1 MLLPNDSVRYTFN
14 VDNDLSNENW
24 VPPLPPEKILPQVLS
39 PDNPPWNAL
48 VALAVWVI
56 SILLIIFV
64 PLIFLAPYMLSK
76 GLNFYDS
83 KAVNEFIFTDPTA
96 IILQLAPIILA
107 HILTVLV
114 GWAAVTRFKRYSFFK
129 MIGWQMDG
137 FRVWHAVAITICFYA
152 LSILMTLIFGHVNND
167 FERLINN
174 SRAAVYLVAI
184 FATFTAPLVE
194 ELVYR
199 GLLYSAFQRRFGMAV
214 GVILVTLLFTLVHVP
229 QYSLNGHPDMAAI
242 VTLLLLSLTLTLIR
256 AGTGNLLPCIVLH
269 TIFNGVQS
277 VLLILQPF
285 LESPETTPDPTGL
298 IHLLHHF

>member
-1 MLLPNDSVRYTFN
+1 
-14 VDNDLSNENW
+14 
-24 VPPLPPEKILPQVLS
+24 
-39 PDNPPWNAL
+39 
-48 VALAVWVI
+48 
-56 SILLIIFV
+56 
-64 PLIFLAPYMLSK
+64 
-76 GLNFYDS
+76 
-83 KAVNEFIFTDPTA
+83 
-96 IILQLAPIILA
+96 
-107 HILTVLV
+107 
-114 GWAAVTRFKRYSFFK
+114 

-199 GLLYSAFQRRFGMAV
+199 GLLYSAFQRAFRMAFLSDLLAEWLPWFGYIGLLLIALLV
-214 GVILVTLLFTLVHVP
+214 PVIGFLEKIQQKYAREVAILFVTLLFTLVHVP
-229 QYSLNGHPDMAAI
+229 QYSLNGRPDMAAI

-256 AGTGNLLPCIVLH
+256 ARTGNLLPCIVLH

-277 VLLILQPF
+277 VLLILQPL

>member
-1 MLLPNDSVRYTFN
+1 
-14 VDNDLSNENW
+14 
-24 VPPLPPEKILPQVLS
+24 
-39 PDNPPWNAL
+39 
-48 VALAVWVI
+48 
-56 SILLIIFV
+56 
-64 PLIFLAPYMLSK
+64 
-76 GLNFYDS
+76 
-83 KAVNEFIFTDPTA
+83 
-96 IILQLAPIILA
+96 
-107 HILTVLV
+107 
-114 GWAAVTRFKRYSFFK
+114 
-129 MIGWQMDG
+129 
-137 FRVWHAVAITICFYA
+137 
-152 LSILMTLIFGHVNND
+152 LMTLIFGHVNND